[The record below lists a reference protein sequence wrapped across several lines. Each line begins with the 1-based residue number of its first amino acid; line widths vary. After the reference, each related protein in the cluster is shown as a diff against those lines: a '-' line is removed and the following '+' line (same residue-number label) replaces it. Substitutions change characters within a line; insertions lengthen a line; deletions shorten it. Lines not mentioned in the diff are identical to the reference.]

1 MFLKINDKRMKI
13 LLILIIFGFLL
24 VIGKILYIEIKEY
37 YFLNKNANNLWGR
50 NLPIE
55 GNRGII
61 MDRNGMPLTDNLTT
75 TSLVFVN
82 NQIKDKNMVAELIA
96 PILKVP
102 KDTLMKHLIKKNSME
117 RVHPEGRRL
126 NAETADQIKSLGLTG
141 VYLVKESKRYYP
153 YQTFLAPSLGFVGI
167 DNQGLSGLELKY
179 NKYLNGTYGHITYT
193 ADAKG
198 NDLKQIQKYEKPA
211 DGLNLRLT
219 INFNIQ
225 AAIERELDNI
235 INKYSPEQAL
245 ILAMDPNNGEILG
258 MSSRPTYD
266 PNQYKKA
273 TTEVINRNL
282 PIFSTFEPGSTFK
295 IVTLSAALNEKKIDL
310 HKDHYHD
317 TGKITVENARIKC
330 WKKGGHGNETFLQ
343 VVENSCNP
351 GFVVMGQKL
360 GKKTLFKYINNL
372 GFGTKTGVDL
382 SGEGTGI
389 IFKLSQVGPV
399 ELATSAFG
407 QGVSVTPIQQVTAVS
422 ALINGGTLY
431 KPYMVKS
438 YLEPV
443 TNQVIKENKPVV
455 VRENI
460 ISQKIS
466 KQVRETLASVVTNGT
481 GRNAYIE
488 GYEVGGKTGTAQ
500 KVKDGRY
507 MDGNY
512 ILSFIGFAP
521 ADHPKIV
528 VYVAIDNP
536 KNTVQYGGT
545 VSAPVA
551 RRIIEDSIDELA
563 INPTNKKLERKY
575 LWNEIRY
582 VPLPNVVG
590 KKIDTARKKLKKFKI
605 KTEGY
610 GNKVIEQSP
619 LQRKVLEGSVIRLLL
634 SN

>member
-13 LLILIIFGFLL
+13 LLVLIVIGFLI

-82 NQIKDKNMVAELIA
+82 NQIKDKDLVATQIA
-96 PILKVP
+96 PILKTS
-102 KDTLMKHLIKKNSME
+102 KAGLMKHLKKRNSME

-126 NAETADQIKSLGLTG
+126 SADTADQIKNLNLTG

-153 YQTFLAPSLGFVGI
+153 YLTFLAPSLGFVGI
-167 DNQGLSGLELKY
+167 DNQGLSGLELK
-179 NKYLNGTYGHITYT
+179 NNQYLNGTYGHITYT

-198 NDLKQIQKYEKPA
+198 NDLNKSQKYEKPA

-225 AAIERELDNI
+225 AAIERELDNAMI
-235 INKYSPEQAL
+235 KYKPEQAL
-245 ILAMDPNNGEILG
+245 IIAMDPSSGEILG

-295 IVTLSAALNEKKIDL
+295 IVTLAAALNEGKIDL

-317 TGKITVENARIKC
+317 TGRITVENAKIKC
-330 WKKGGHGNETFLQ
+330 WKKGGHGTQTYLE
-343 VVENSCNP
+343 VVQNSCNP

-360 GKKTLFKYINNL
+360 GKKTLFKYIRNL
-372 GFGTKTGVDL
+372 GFGSKTGVDL

-389 IFKLSQVGPV
+389 IFKLNQVGPV

-407 QGVSVTPIQQVTAVS
+407 QGVSVTAIQQVS
-422 ALINGGTLY
+422 ALSALVNGGTLY

-443 TNQVIKENKPVV
+443 TNQIVKENKPKVI
-455 VRENI
+455 RENI
-460 ISQKIS
+460 ITEKTSRE
-466 KQVRETLASVVTNGT
+466 VRETLASVVTNGT

-507 MDGNY
+507 LDGNY

-521 ADHPKIV
+521 ADNPKIV

-545 VSAPVA
+545 VSAPIA

-563 INPTNKKLERKY
+563 INPTNKKLSRKY
-575 LWNEIRY
+575 FWNEVKYI
-582 VPLPNVVG
+582 PLPNVIG
-590 KKIDTARKKLKKFKI
+590 KNLEDARKKLKNFRV
-605 KTEGY
+605 KTEGF
-610 GNKVIEQSP
+610 GTKVIEQSP
-619 LQRKVLEGSVIRLLL
+619 VQRKALEGSIIRLLV